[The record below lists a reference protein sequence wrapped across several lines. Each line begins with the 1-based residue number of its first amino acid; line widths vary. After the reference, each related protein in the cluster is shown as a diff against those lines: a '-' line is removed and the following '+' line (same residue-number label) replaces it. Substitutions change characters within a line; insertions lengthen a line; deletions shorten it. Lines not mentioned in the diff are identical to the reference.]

1 MKISFAAMLF
11 GFLFEMKALVL
22 LSVFVEL
29 GRKIAGLA
37 LVAGEQAFSSCNLV
51 GLLLKTNFLCK
62 T

>member
-1 MKISFAAMLF
+1 MLF